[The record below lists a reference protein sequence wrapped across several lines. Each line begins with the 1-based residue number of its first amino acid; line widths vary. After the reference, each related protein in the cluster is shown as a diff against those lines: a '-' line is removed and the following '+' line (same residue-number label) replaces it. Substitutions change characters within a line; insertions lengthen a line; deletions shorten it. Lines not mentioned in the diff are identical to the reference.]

1 MSDRMVVYDE
11 RTGKMLTIS
20 KEAMKKR
27 IDALNNE
34 IFEETHGITMDEWL
48 SMLPKPKVKTLVVS
62 SDETVIKRKSQP
74 SCDFDLEIHTRTING
89 ETQMYY
95 EFKPLAK

>member
-1 MSDRMVVYDE
+1 MSDRMVIYDKQ
-11 RTGKMLTIS
+11 TGKMLTIS

-34 IFEETHGITMDEWL
+34 MFEESHGITMDEWL

-62 SDETVIKRKSQP
+62 GQAIIKRKSQP

>member
-1 MSDRMVVYDE
+1 MSDRIAIYDE

-20 KEAMKKR
+20 KEAMKKQ

-34 IFEETHGITMDEWL
+34 MFEEIHDITMDEWL

-62 SDETVIKRKSQP
+62 GQAISKRKSQP
-74 SCDFDLEIHTRTING
+74 SCDFDLEIQTRTING

>member
-1 MSDRMVVYDE
+1 MSDRMAIYDE
-11 RTGKMLTIS
+11 KTGKMLTMS

-27 IDALNNE
+27 IDALTNE
-34 IFEETHGITMDEWL
+34 MFEETHGITMDEWL

-62 SDETVIKRKSQP
+62 GQTVIKCKSQP

-89 ETQMYY
+89 EPQMYY